1 MGKLDFG
8 IGKFTAALAEI
19 ATVACFL
26 VYIGTY
32 YRSFA
37 ATRITFAVEVGAG
50 RPPPPSPPSPSRN
63 SLHTGRAGVLLCGLA
78 QVNTDRSDPVW
89 SDPLARQG
97 GWSPL
102 RGAAEMEPR
111 FAERFA
117 ERFAMIRREEPSL
130 CLCGGE
136 RRGRTPSP
144 RPPPL

>member
-1 MGKLDFG
+1 MGKLDLG
-8 IGKFTAALAEI
+8 IGKFAAALAEI

-37 ATRITFAVEVGAG
+37 ATRITFAVEV
-50 RPPPPSPPSPSRN
+50 
-63 SLHTGRAGVLLCGLA
+63 
-78 QVNTDRSDPVW
+78 NTERSDPVW

-102 RGAAEMEPR
+102 RGAAEMKKPR

-117 ERFAMIRREEPSL
+117 AIRRDVPRGAEPV
-130 CLCGGE
+130 CLCEGE